1 MKLETENTIDQDII
15 IVTTKTVEKLLSVS
29 PDSLSLY
36 LFYIK
41 NAKIQKTNSIWNTN
55 TFGMKGLNWGNK
67 RYNDAKKLLV
77 DNGFIEETIRRNDKG
92 QIIGHYLK
100 INYIFGRETVEDIKN
115 NQKYQNPQVDITTSG
130 FGEINAL
137 SNKTI
142 NALSNKK
149 ESNDFKSI
157 GTLSLPTEW
166 GKSPVQRVL
175 YFYRRNYYNKY
186 EIALPS
192 ALYGR
197 SGKVIKELLV
207 SYTEIQL
214 SYLLIVFFSWK
225 GMNDNND
232 KELNFLSSSGFNLSL
247 FKSKVD
253 QFEIYV
259 KNICGYKTEFD
270 NSDALL
276 DLVVKHFLN
285 L

>member
-1 MKLETENTIDQDII
+1 MKYKKGTFVIVPNLDELKGKPSEMQAIYLWICSHADKDGMCFPTKSTIEKEAGCSHNTVSKYLKQLVDDGFLAIKERYTKSGRNTSNEYQLLILEGIPTNNGIDHPTNNGSQTI
-15 IVTTKTVEKLLSVS
+15 
-29 PDSLSLY
+29 
-36 LFYIK
+36 
-41 NAKIQKTNSIWNTN
+41 SISNHTHLTTN
-55 TFGMKGLNWGNK
+55 TSK
-67 RYNDAKKLLV
+67 D
-77 DNGFIEETIRRNDKG
+77 EE
-92 QIIGHYLK
+92 
-100 INYIFGRETVEDIKN
+100 
-115 NQKYQNPQVDITTSG
+115 S
-130 FGEINAL
+130 
-137 SNKTI
+137 
-142 NALSNKK
+142 
-149 ESNDFKSI
+149 FKSV

-214 SYLLIVFFSWK
+214 SYLLIVFFSWR

-232 KELNFLSSSGFNLSL
+232 KDLNFLSSSGFNLSL